1 MKNFVFVT
9 TARSDLSFI
18 TSIIDFLLENKFK
31 HNIKLIATGT
41 HFDKNIGFTIDEVR
55 KYKKVDVIEI
65 NPYSSYEENDVIVS
79 SNILLG
85 LDKLNLTIDVL
96 LILGDRYEILPLGQY
111 TVLKGIPLVHFFGGE
126 CDISYCLDTL
136 VRDSITKMAHIHF
149 VSHDDI
155 KIRLEAMGEES
166 RRIFVMG
173 NPSVTSINTESV
185 NDEIYSFLRNFN
197 INKIDNIVNVCYHP
211 VTTDKNISIKEIH
224 ELLISLKE
232 FTNFNYIWS
241 GINNDPGYKEIKNII
256 LEFVSK
262 NNNHYFFDNL
272 GKVNYFSLLKNSIFM
287 IGNSSSGLLEAATF
301 NLPVINIGARQ
312 SGRLHGDNVIDV
324 EANFTKIKDA
334 IQVVKS
340 MKYTK
345 GNPFVKLNGL
355 EVVFKTLTD
364 IDSFEDLMYKKLR
377 FYNDI
382 QLKRVSS
389 KKD

>member
-1 MKNFVFVT
+1 
-9 TARSDLSFI
+9 
-18 TSIIDFLLENKFK
+18 
-31 HNIKLIATGT
+31 
-41 HFDKNIGFTIDEVR
+41 
-55 KYKKVDVIEI
+55 
-65 NPYSSYEENDVIVS
+65 
-79 SNILLG
+79 
-85 LDKLNLTIDVL
+85 
-96 LILGDRYEILPLGQY
+96 
-111 TVLKGIPLVHFFGGE
+111 
-126 CDISYCLDTL
+126 
-136 VRDSITKMAHIHF
+136 
-149 VSHDDI
+149 
-155 KIRLEAMGEES
+155 
-166 RRIFVMG
+166 
-173 NPSVTSINTESV
+173 
-185 NDEIYSFLRNFN
+185 
-197 INKIDNIVNVCYHP
+197 
-211 VTTDKNISIKEIH
+211 
-224 ELLISLKE
+224 
-232 FTNFNYIWS
+232 
-241 GINNDPGYKEIKNII
+241 
-256 LEFVSK
+256 
-262 NNNHYFFDNL
+262 
-272 GKVNYFSLLKNSIFM
+272 M